1 MKNKKLGL
9 LAMIITAS
17 FHLACDKLSKEIN
30 DDSLNHKIIVN
41 VVPSR
46 EMQTIHSF
54 GASDCWTAKFVGEW
68 NDQQKKDYI
77 ADLLF
82 SMDTLDDGSP
92 KGIGLSLWRFNIGG
106 GSYEQGV
113 SSNITDEWRR
123 EECFLD
129 ADGNYDWN
137 KQKGQQ
143 WFLQAAKKRGVL
155 YTLGFSLTPPVFM
168 TKNGKAYNGT
178 DQPNLNIQPGKMGAY
193 ADFLASV
200 ARYFQFDYLSPVNE
214 PQWQWGNA
222 TGGSQEGTQATNAE
236 VVALVR
242 ELDKRMQQEHTK
254 IIIAEA
260 GQWNFLYE
268 RNEGNRGNQIEVFF
282 SKKSPLYIGDLSQIT
297 PTITAHSYFTTC
309 PDNELVKVRTAVREK
324 INEVAPS
331 LDVWQ
336 TEFGILGNIC
346 NQFKGAP
353 RNIGI
358 DYGLYVAKVIHHD
371 LTIANVNSW
380 QWWLAMSPYDY
391 SDALVYINAPSGNI
405 NIADCKNDGKVSTSK
420 QLWAFGNFSR
430 FIRPGMKRIHLDVAD
445 KPSAGFWISA
455 YKEVTSRRVV
465 LVAVNTRSEE
475 QVIKIQ
481 GVEQNIDLYTTDYN
495 KDLKRSNGV
504 SDEVVIPSKSVVTI
518 VGTYS

>member
-1 MKNKKLGL
+1 L
-9 LAMIITAS
+9 LR
-17 FHLACDKLSKEIN
+17 
-30 DDSLNHKIIVN
+30 
-41 VVPSR
+41 P
-46 EMQTIHSF
+46 
-54 GASDCWTAKFVGEW
+54 G
-68 NDQQKKDYI
+68 
-77 ADLLF
+77 
-82 SMDTLDDGSP
+82 
-92 KGIGLSLWRFNIGG
+92 
-106 GSYEQGV
+106 
-113 SSNITDEWRR
+113 
-123 EECFLD
+123 
-129 ADGNYDWN
+129 
-137 KQKGQQ
+137 
-143 WFLQAAKKRGVL
+143 
-155 YTLGFSLTPPVFM
+155 
-168 TKNGKAYNGT
+168 NGT
-178 DQPNLNIQPGKMGAY
+178 
-193 ADFLASV
+193 FC
-200 ARYFQFDYLSPVNE
+200 
-214 PQWQWGNA
+214 
-222 TGGSQEGTQATNAE
+222 
-236 VVALVR
+236 
-242 ELDKRMQQEHTK
+242 TK
-254 IIIAEA
+254 ETRVTEA
-260 GQWNFLYE
+260 IKS
-268 RNEGNRGNQIEVFF
+268 RCFF
-282 SKKSPLYIGDLSQIT
+282 KKSPLYIGDLSQIT

-353 RNIGI
+353 RNTGI

-495 KDLKRSNGV
+495 KDTQKIKWSF
-504 SDEVVIPSKSVVTI
+504 
-518 VGTYS
+518 